1 MPKYDSFT
9 KIAMNSFLANG
20 EIAAFLKGSE
30 GASNERGEEGD
41 RENEGKSNKS
51 EEEGDIKEDFF
62 DAEEEIKKEET
73 VKEKT
78 VKEGDER
85 KDNTTSPIQGQV
97 EDTSPAELLH
107 TKIDDWNARVMKIT
121 STIMKFYLH
130 VPNIN
135 GKHVPEKSKD
145 LKEYI
150 GTLTE
155 DIQDGEFQTT
165 MTKKFNEKFPT
176 GGP

>member
-30 GASNERGEEGD
+30 GASN
-41 RENEGKSNKS
+41 KS
-51 EEEGDIKEDFF
+51 EEEGDEENED
-62 DAEEEIKKEET
+62 EEEYHDADEGIHKELNEPNT
-73 VKEKT
+73 HSKEK
-78 VKEGDER
+78 
-85 KDNTTSPIQGQV
+85 QV

-121 STIMKFYLH
+121 STIMKFYLQ
-130 VPNIN
+130 VPNRN

-145 LKEYI
+145 LKTFI
-150 GTLTE
+150 GHLTE

-165 MTKKFNEKFPT
+165 MTEKFEEKFPT